1 MHVHIR
7 LNSLYDQ
14 RFILENKWFVQQSG
28 DSVVL
33 RPGLK
38 DQALI
43 SRNFVLLQLF
53 YRPLSY
59 RQ

>member
-1 MHVHIR
+1 MLVHIL

-14 RFILENKWFVQQSG
+14 RFILENKWLVQQSG

-33 RPGLK
+33 RPGLE
-38 DQALI
+38 DQTLI

-53 YRPLSY
+53 HRPLPY